1 MNNHL
6 PISISSAFEELRKN
20 NKKALMPYL
29 TAGYP
34 DAKTFILL
42 LKEIIKAG
50 ADMVEIGIPFSD
62 PLADGK
68 TIQSS
73 SQIAL
78 QNGTNIDEI
87 FRQLGE
93 LEDRYKV
100 PLIIMSYYN
109 PVLQYGISKF
119 LKKSKT
125 AGGFGLLIP
134 DMIPDE
140 GIAIENKCRTSGV
153 DLIYL
158 LAPTSSALRRKL
170 ILKRSQGFI
179 YLVSVAGVTGARKSL
194 PGKLNRWITQ
204 IKKESCLPVCVGF
217 GISDLTQAKSVA
229 RVADGVIIGS
239 AIIDIIKKSSGSQE
253 AVSNVG
259 RFIGKIR
266 KGMDNVKS

>member
-6 PISISSAFEELRKN
+6 PISISKTFEKLRQN

-34 DAKTFILL
+34 DEKTFIKL
-42 LKEIIKAG
+42 LKEIINAG

-78 QNGTNIDEI
+78 QNGTNLDGI

-93 LEDRYKV
+93 FENRYKV

-125 AGGFGLLIP
+125 TGGFGLLIP

-140 GIAIENKCRTSGV
+140 GKTIEKKCFDAGI

-158 LAPTSSALRRKL
+158 LAPTSSVQRRRL
-170 ILKRSQGFI
+170 ILKRSRGFI
-179 YLVSVAGVTGARKSL
+179 YLVSVAGVTGARKNL
-194 PGKLNRWITQ
+194 PDNLNRWIVQ
-204 IKKESCLPVCVGF
+204 AKKESELPVCVGF
-217 GISDLTQAKSVA
+217 GISDLPQAKSVA

-239 AIIDIIKKSSGSQE
+239 AIIDIIKKSSDSRR

>member
-6 PISISSAFEELRKN
+6 PISISNVFEKLRKN

-34 DAKTFILL
+34 DEKTFIKL
-42 LKEIIKAG
+42 LKEIIKNG

-78 QNGTNIDEI
+78 QNGTNINRI
-87 FRQLGE
+87 FQQLGE
-93 LEDRYKV
+93 LENRYKV

-140 GIAIENKCRTSGV
+140 GIAIEDKCRTFGV

-158 LAPTSSALRRKL
+158 LAPTSSAQRRQL
-170 ILKRSQGFI
+170 ILKRSQGFV

-204 IKKESCLPVCVGF
+204 IKKESRLPVCVGF
-217 GISDLTQAKSVA
+217 GISDLTQAKSVV

-253 AVSNVG
+253 VVSNVG

>member
-1 MNNHL
+1 MNNL
-6 PISISSAFEELRKN
+6 PSISISDTFAKLKQSKR
-20 NKKALMPYL
+20 KALMPYL

-34 DAKTFILL
+34 NNKTFILL
-42 LKEIIKAG
+42 LKEIIKNG

-78 QNGTNIDEI
+78 QNGSNINKI
-87 FRQLGE
+87 FKQLGD
-93 LEDRYKV
+93 LESRYNI
-100 PLIIMSYYN
+100 PLIIMTYYN
-109 PVLQYGISKF
+109 PVLQYGIPKF
-119 LKKSKT
+119 LKKSLVV
-125 AGGFGLLIP
+125 GGKGLLIP

-140 GIAIENKCRTSGV
+140 GKTIENRCLDSGV

-158 LAPTSSALRRKL
+158 LAPTSSKKRRQL
-170 ILKRSQGFI
+170 ILKRSRGFI
-179 YLVSVAGVTGARKSL
+179 YLVSVAGVTGARKNL
-194 PGKLNRWITQ
+194 PGNLNRWIVQ
-204 IKKESCLPVCVGF
+204 VKKESRLPVCVGF
-217 GISDLTQAKSVA
+217 GISDLSQAKSVA
-229 RVADGVIIGS
+229 KVADGVIIGS

-266 KGMDNVKS
+266 QGMDHV

>member
-6 PISISSAFEELRKN
+6 PISITKAFEKCRQA

-34 DAKTFILL
+34 NNKIFLRL

-78 QNGTNIDEI
+78 NNGTNINKI
-87 FRQLGE
+87 FQQLSE
-93 LEDRYKV
+93 FENRYKV
-100 PLIIMSYYN
+100 PLIVMSYYN
-109 PVLQYGISKF
+109 PILQFGLSKF
-119 LKKSKT
+119 LNKLK
-125 AGGFGLLIP
+125 AIGGRGLIIP
-134 DMIPDE
+134 DIIPDE
-140 GIAIENKCRTSGV
+140 GITIEKECRTSEV
-153 DLIYL
+153 DLVYL
-158 LAPTSSALRRKL
+158 LAPTSNAERRKL
-170 ILKRSQGFI
+170 ILNRSHGFV
-179 YLVSVAGVTGARKSL
+179 YLVSVVGVTGARKNL
-194 PGKLNRWITQ
+194 PLNLNRWITQ
-204 IKKESCLPVCVGF
+204 VKKESRLPVCVGF
-217 GISDLTQAKSVA
+217 GISGLPQAQSVA

-259 RFIGKIR
+259 RFIRKIR
-266 KGMDNVKS
+266 KGIDNV